1 MEEKERD
8 NADKELKK
16 AVIVKNK
23 EEKSLQTLEQW
34 QKRLDLEEKNFIT
47 KQDKNNMRTQRFLIW
62 KTLL

>member
-34 QKRLDLEEKNFIT
+34 QKRLDLEEKKFIT
-47 KQDKNNMRTQRFLIW
+47 KQDKNNMRAQRFLIW